1 MRAEAINRGDFGRA
15 DAIGADLARL
25 ESAAGGTIDPIT
37 GMPAASASVPSAP
50 QGAPFPQR
58 RDERPAQGRPAYE
71 DQHGPAPR
79 QSAPAP
85 QPASP
90 SAPQGAPAPRREA
103 RDARRMEADVHQQE
117 NTYRHEP
124 AQENTYRH
132 EPAQESAYRPEPS
145 RPAYAGDDR
154 GAKTEA
160 AAEERG
166 GSREEKREEKRR
178 GRFGKAE
185 GKKDA
190 KPAEGRDP
198 STAPRRA
205 APKPAPAGPAKGTG
219 ALTVVAAAAIAV
231 PVASTVFSGMRVAE
245 SSAIIAKNEA
255 NSVNVVVT
263 NRDVA
268 AGETITEAD
277 LETQAVPKAYCPT
290 DAATKVSDVAGHT
303 SLTTQTAGTSI
314 SLSSLQASSS
324 PAHITSAIEDG
335 HVAIAL
341 SLDSSKSLSPLL
353 RVGDRVN
360 VMAVVSDGATSSAET
375 VCANVKIIALDS
387 ALSGSPDAGYSLV
400 TLDVTED
407 QAAAIVANPN
417 VTLTAIPQ
425 TAEGASDAE

>member
-1 MRAEAINRGDFGRA
+1 MNDNQDEIQRLRAMRAEAISRNDFGRA

-25 ESAAGGTIDPIT
+25 EGAAAAGGAIDPIT
-37 GMPAASASVPSAP
+37 GMPATPAPAQPAPVPP
-50 QGAPFPQR
+50 R
-58 RDERPAQGRPAYE
+58 RDERPQQARPAYD

-79 QSAPAP
+79 PAAPAP
-85 QPASP
+85 QPAP
-90 SAPQGAPAPRREA
+90 REMREPRRMDGDG
-103 RDARRMEADVHQQE
+103 R
-117 NTYRHEP
+117 
-124 AQENTYRH
+124 AQEG
-132 EPAQESAYRPEPS
+132 AYRPEPS
-145 RPAYAGDDR
+145 RPAYSGESRPAQTEHDDDR
-154 GAKTEA
+154 S
-160 AAEERG
+160 G
-166 GSREEKREEKRR
+166 GDREEKRR
-178 GRFGKAE
+178 GRFGKTE

-190 KPAEGRDP
+190 KPAEGRDAAP
-198 STAPRRA
+198 APRRA
-205 APKPAPAGPAKGTG
+205 APKPAPAGPSKGTR

-231 PVASTVFSGMRVAE
+231 SVGATVFSGMRVAE
-245 SSAIIAKNEA
+245 SSAIVAKNET

-314 SLSSLQASSS
+314 SLSSIQASSS

-360 VMAVVSDGATSSAET
+360 VMAVVSDGTTSSAET